1 MQDKSIDGAL
11 LALRKQII
19 REKREGLAH
28 VEALLVLRGVHM
40 PAVLPAKRK
49 DVAGKGHMAIWVM
62 QALKGGPLPFR
73 GVVAHV
79 AIQRP
84 ELAVEA
90 VRSRTGQALYK
101 LKYRGHVVQD
111 FGPDGCL
118 WRLAEKN
125 EQCVQSAQRAPNR
138 TK

>member
-19 REKREGLAH
+19 RGDSEGLAH
-28 VEALLVLRGVHM
+28 VEALLALRGVHM

-49 DVAGKGHMAIWVM
+49 DVAGKGHMAMWII
-62 QALKGGPLPFR
+62 QALKGGPLPFK

-79 AIQRP
+79 AIHRP
-84 ELAVEA
+84 EIGIEA

-101 LKYRGHVVQD
+101 LRHRGHVVQD

-118 WRLAEKN
+118 WRLA
-125 EQCVQSAQRAPNR
+125 
-138 TK
+138 